1 MKLEVGRLAFQY
13 SKRKIFEDISFEIN
27 QGEMLALLGPNGTG
41 KTTLLKALSGI
52 LKPCDGESFWGD
64 ENLLTMDIRKKSRL
78 VAYVPQNTNSTFPIR
93 VIDAVMMGRR
103 PFQRFGIRKEDEQK
117 AFEVLEQMEL
127 MPFAFKYINELS
139 GGERQ
144 RVFIA
149 RALCQEPSLLL
160 LDEPTSS
167 MDLKNQLRT
176 MALVR
181 NLVDTQKLT
190 VIVSIHDIN
199 LSAMYCDLFLML
211 CNGKIYTYG
220 SDEEV
225 LTKEHIQHVYGV
237 ESDLE
242 TIDANRHMILK
253 KI

>member
-1 MKLEVGRLAFQY
+1 MSLEVQQLSFRYG
-13 SKRKIFEDISFEIN
+13 KRNIFEKITFSLEEGN
-27 QGEMLALLGPNGTG
+27 MLALLGPNGTG
-41 KTTLLKALSGI
+41 KTTLLKSLCGI
-52 LKPCDGESFWGD
+52 LRPYEGESRLMGS
-64 ENLLTMDIRKKSRL
+64 NLLKMDIKKRAKL
-78 VAYVPQNTNSTFPIR
+78 VAYVPQNTNNTFPMR
-93 VIDAVMMGRR
+93 VIDAVLMGRK
-103 PFQRFGIRKEDEQK
+103 PFQRFGVTKEDEQK
-117 AFEVLEQMEL
+117 AFEILRKMEL
-127 MPFAFKYINELS
+127 EDFAFKNINEMS

-149 RALCQEPSLLL
+149 RALCQEPELLL

-181 NLVDTQKLT
+181 KLVDEQKLS

-199 LSAMYCDLFLML
+199 LSAMYCDKFLML
-211 CNGKIYTYG
+211 HQGSIFACG

-225 LTKEHIQHVYGV
+225 LKKEHIESVYGV
-237 ESDLE
+237 AVAMEVMED
-242 TIDANRHMILK
+242 IRHMVLK